1 MNQTM
6 ELLLN
11 RKSVRAYEDR
21 EVGEEVKDRLL
32 AATLRAPTAG
42 NLMLYSI
49 IEVKDQA
56 AKETLVRTCD
66 NQPFIAKAPL
76 VLLFLADYQRWVDYF
91 AVSGVEELCEQQGKT
106 MRTPEEGN
114 LFLACCDAL
123 IAAQTAVIAAESLGL
138 GSCYI
143 GDIMENYEEHRALFD
158 LPRYVFPIC
167 LLCFG
172 YPTRQQRERPP
183 TRRLDTEYVV
193 FEDRYRRFA
202 PEEFQAMY
210 RDRQKESV
218 HDQRRE
224 ARGIKNLAQMTYVR
238 KFDSDFAREMNRS
251 VRVILQTWVGG

>member
-11 RKSVRAYEDR
+11 RKSVRVYE
-21 EVGEEVKDRLL
+21 EKEISEEVKAKLF

-49 IEVKDQA
+49 IEVKDQG
-56 AKETLVRTCD
+56 AKDTLVRTCD
-66 NQPFIAKAPL
+66 NQPFIARAPL
-76 VLLFLADYQRWVDYF
+76 VLLFLADYQRWVDHF
-91 AVSGVEELCEQQGKT
+91 LASGVEQLCEQEGNR
-106 MRTPEEGN
+106 MRKPEEGD

-143 GDIMENYEEHRALFD
+143 GDIMENYEEHKELFD
-158 LPRYVFPIC
+158 LPQYVFPIC

-172 YPTRQQRERPP
+172 YPTRQQRERAL
-183 TRRLDTEYVV
+183 TRRLDKRYVI
-193 FEDRYRRFA
+193 FEDRYSRFGREA
-202 PEEFQAMY
+202 FEEMY
-210 RDRQKESV
+210 REEQERVFGERQEV
-218 HDQRRE
+218 QGVRNV
-224 ARGIKNLAQMTYVR
+224 GQLTYKR

-251 VRVILQTWVGG
+251 VRAMVQAWVEE